1 MTKEEYSELFRKT
14 EGKLFDY
21 KRIKSAIEK
30 IELDIEEIKNEYIGC
45 GAIGYE
51 ERTGPTNNISRLVE
65 NEVIKKEQRINYL
78 EYRKRQKE
86 IEKRKIEELFDIL
99 YMSNR
104 KRVPRYEILDKMHIS
119 KTTYYELRESL
130 VRSAINSIYP
140 DILERELF
148 NNFTNSN

>member
-51 ERTGPTNNISRLVE
+51 ERTGPTYNISRLVE

-78 EYRKRQKE
+78 EYRKRQK
-86 IEKRKIEELFDIL
+86 
-99 YMSNR
+99 
-104 KRVPRYEILDKMHIS
+104 
-119 KTTYYELRESL
+119 
-130 VRSAINSIYP
+130 
-140 DILERELF
+140 
-148 NNFTNSN
+148 